1 MLRSLARA
9 LVPSVAVAA
18 LVAAGA
24 VPAAGVGGAVAAT
37 AGADPFT
44 LVVLPDTQGY
54 TSASANAPTF
64 TRQTQWVVD
73 HRDELGVA
81 FVAQVGDLVGI
92 ETLPVQWQRASASM
106 AVLDAAGVPSTAAV
120 GNHDM
125 DLTDGSVEA
134 YQQAF
139 PVSRYAGA
147 AWTPATARY
156 GGYLGDGRLGPDPLD
171 RQNADSYALFSA
183 GGMDFLVL
191 TLEYAPSDA
200 VLGWA
205 RRVLAAYPDRRT
217 ILVTHSYLT
226 EDGSLTTQVL
236 RADGGNPGR
245 DLWTKLV
252 QPSCSIFLVVAGH
265 SHAEARR
272 TDTNAC
278 GEPVVALM
286 ADFQARPNGGDGWL
300 RTYRFDPAADTVT
313 AATYSPTLDRYETDA
328 DSAFTFRY
336 DMGGGTTPPPAPTV
350 LAEDAFAR
358 TSSAGWGTAPTGGPW
373 TTAGGA
379 ARATVGDGV
388 GRHTLAAG
396 LTVSSTLGAWQSAS
410 TDVTTTLALDRVPDQ
425 AVYLTLLG
433 RSAAA
438 GGYGARVKVL
448 PGGAVQLHAA
458 RSDAV
463 LAGGTLA
470 GVTLTPGARL
480 HVRQQVE
487 GVSPTRVR
495 VRAWLDGTPEPST
508 WQQQVTDAT
517 AALQVPGGLR
527 LQSYLSGSAT
537 GGAVVVAYDDLL
549 AVPVGTE
556 PPPPPVNQPPTA
568 AFTATVDGLGV
579 AVDSSGSGDTDGS
592 VVTRSWSF
600 GDGASAAGAT
610 ATHTYATAGTYTV
623 TLTVTDDDGAS
634 AQASRQVTVV
644 APPPA
649 GVLAQD
655 AFARTVATG
664 WGSAPTG
671 GAWAASSASRLA
683 VADGVGR
690 MTVAPGQLVDAA
702 LPIASP
708 ATDLT
713 TRVRFDARP
722 AATVH
727 LTVSPRVVGS
737 QDYGA
742 LVKVYANGSVQLYTT
757 RTGTSTAG
765 GVVAGL
771 TVDPGTVLQ
780 VRTRAVGSAPTTV
793 QAKVWAAGTPEP
805 AAWLAATD
813 ATAGLQ
819 QAGGIR
825 LRAYLSS
832 GAPAALVLPWDDVL
846 ATTP

>member
-9 LVPSVAVAA
+9 LVPSLALAA

-24 VPAAGVGGAVAAT
+24 APAAG
-37 AGADPFT
+37 ADGDPPAPFT

-54 TSASANAPTF
+54 TSATANAPTF

-125 DLTDGSVEA
+125 DLSDGSLEA
-134 YQQAF
+134 YQQHF

-156 GGYLGDGRLGPDPLD
+156 GGYLGDGRLGADPVD

-191 TLEYAPSDA
+191 TLEYAPSDDA
-200 VLGWA
+200 VAWA
-205 RRVLAAYPDRRT
+205 RRVLAAHPDRRA

-226 EDGSLTTQVL
+226 VDGALTTQVL
-236 RADGGNPGR
+236 RADGGNAGR
-245 DLWTKLV
+245 DLWTTLV
-252 QPSCSIFLVVAGH
+252 QPSCSVFLVVAGH
-265 SHAEARR
+265 SHGESRR

-278 GEPVVALM
+278 GDPVVAVM
-286 ADFQARPNGGDGWL
+286 ADFQERPGGGDGWL

-313 AATYSPTLDRYETDA
+313 AATYSPTLDRFETDA

-336 DMGGGTTPPPAPTV
+336 DMGGGSTPPPTPTV

-358 TSSAGWGTAPTGGPW
+358 TTSAGWGTAPTGGPW
-373 TTAGGA
+373 ATAGGA
-379 ARATVGDGV
+379 TRATVSGGV
-388 GRHTLAAG
+388 GRHVLG
-396 LTVSSTLGAWQSAS
+396 GGVTVSSTLGGWQSAS

-425 AVYLTLLG
+425 PVYLTLLG
-433 RSAAA
+433 RSSAA

-448 PGGAVQLHAA
+448 PGGAVQLHAT

-463 LAGGTLA
+463 LAGGTLP
-470 GVTLTPGARL
+470 GVVLAPGARL

-495 VRAWLDGTPEPST
+495 VRAWLDGAPEPT
-508 WQQQVTDAT
+508 AWQQSVTDAT
-517 AALQVPGGLR
+517 AALQAPGGLR
-527 LQSYLSGSAT
+527 LSSYLSASAT

-549 AVPVGTE
+549 AVPVGTQ
-556 PPPPPVNQPPTA
+556 PPPPPANLPPTA
-568 AFTATVDGLGV
+568 AFGSVADGLAVTVD
-579 AVDSSGSGDTDGS
+579 ASPSSDGDGS
-592 VVTRSWSF
+592 VVSRTWTF
-600 GDGASAAGAT
+600 GDGASGSGVT
-610 ATHTYATAGTYTV
+610 ATHTYAAGGTYDV

-634 AQASRQVTVV
+634 AQTTRQVTVA
-644 APPPA
+644 APPPT

-655 AFARTVATG
+655 AFARTVAAG
-664 WGSAPTG
+664 WGTAPTG
-671 GAWAASSASRLA
+671 GTWTASATSRLA

-690 MTVAPGQLVDAA
+690 MTVPPGQVVDAG
-702 LPIASP
+702 LPLASS

-713 TRVRFDARP
+713 ARVRFVARP

-727 LTVSPRVVGS
+727 LTTSARVVGS

-757 RTGTSTAG
+757 RTGAATAG

-771 TVDPGTVLQ
+771 TVDAGTVLQ
-780 VRTRAVGSAPTTV
+780 VRARAVGTSPTTV
-793 QAKVWAAGTPEP
+793 QAKVWAVGAPEP
-805 AAWLAATD
+805 AAWLTATD
-813 ATAGLQ
+813 GTAVLQ
-819 QAGGIR
+819 QPGGIR

-832 GAPAALVLPWDDVL
+832 GAPAALALPWDDVL
-846 ATTP
+846 ATAP

>member
-9 LVPSVAVAA
+9 LVPSLVVAA
-18 LVAAGA
+18 LA
-24 VPAAGVGGAVAAT
+24 VPASAPVAAA
-37 AGADPFT
+37 AGDAEPFT

-73 HRDELGVA
+73 HRAELGVA

-125 DLTDGSVEA
+125 DLSDGSVEA

-147 AWTPATARY
+147 SWTPSTARY
-156 GGYLGDGRLGPDPLD
+156 GGYLGDGRLGPDPVD
-171 RQNADSYALFSA
+171 RQNADSYALFTA

-200 VLGWA
+200 VVAWA
-205 RRVLAAYPDRRT
+205 RRVLAAYPERRA

-226 EDGSLTTQVL
+226 EDGALTTQVL

-265 SHAEARR
+265 SHGEARR

-278 GEPVVALM
+278 GRPVVAAM
-286 ADFQARPNGGDGWL
+286 ADFQERPGGGEGWL
-300 RTYRFDPAADTVT
+300 RTYRFDPARDTVT

-336 DMGGGTTPPPAPTV
+336 DMGGGTTPPPEPTV
-350 LAEDAFAR
+350 LASDAFAR

-373 TTAGGA
+373 AIAGGTS
-379 ARATVGDGV
+379 RATVGDGV
-388 GRHTLAAG
+388 GRHTLGAG
-396 LTVSSTLGAWQSAS
+396 LTVSSTLGTWQSTS
-410 TDVTTTLALDRVPDQ
+410 TDVTVTVGLDRVPDQ

-433 RSAAA
+433 RFSAA

-448 PGGAVQLHAA
+448 PGGVVQLHAA

-463 LAGGTLA
+463 LAGATLA

-487 GVSPTRVR
+487 GTAPTRVR
-495 VRAWLDGTPEPST
+495 VRAWLDGTPEPTT
-508 WQQQVTDAT
+508 WQQSVTDTTPAM
-517 AALQVPGGLR
+517 QGPGGLR
-527 LQSYLSGSAT
+527 LSSYLSGAAT
-537 GGAVVVAYDDLL
+537 GGPVVVAYDDLL
-549 AVPVGTE
+549 AVPVGSA

-579 AVDSSGSGDTDGS
+579 SVDSAGSADADGTI
-592 VVTRSWSF
+592 VTRAWTF
-600 GDGASAAGAT
+600 GDGST
-610 ATHTYATAGTYTV
+610 ATGPTAAHDYAAAGTYPV
-623 TLTVTDDDGAS
+623 TLTVTDDDGAT
-634 AQASRQVTVV
+634 AQLTRQVTVT

-655 AFARTVATG
+655 AFGRTVATG

-671 GAWAASSASRLA
+671 GAWTASSASRLQ

-690 MTVAPGQLVDAA
+690 MTVAPGQLIDAG
-702 LPIASP
+702 LPLASS

-713 TRVRFDARP
+713 TRVGFAARP
-722 AATVH
+722 EATVH
-727 LTVSPRVVGS
+727 LTVSARVVGS

-742 LVKVYANGSVQLYTT
+742 LVKVYANGSVQLYAT
-757 RTGTSTAG
+757 RTGASLGG
-765 GVVAGL
+765 GVVAGV
-771 TVDPGTVLQ
+771 TVAPGTVLQ
-780 VRTRAVGSAPTTV
+780 VRTRAVGAAPTTV
-793 QAKVWAAGTPEP
+793 QAKVWAVGSPEP
-805 AAWLAATD
+805 SAWLTATD

-825 LRAYLSS
+825 LRAYVSS
-832 GAPAALVLPWDDVL
+832 GAPAAMVLPWDDVL